1 MIYEKFDTRT
11 ARAIKKRKLLLA
23 HANKRPP
30 LSYQNRRR
38 FSFLWSVVA
47 APILSP
53 PEHSMFLGCTQEA
66 RRADCHVAGVLFN
79 HQHADQ
85 ISSSR
90 FQGTECSHERGWDLY
105 VNLDRQHRSSCR
117 VHQRPFGES
126 YNKYANLIHPT
137 STARE
142 LKLTQARLPRYHRTS
157 KLALCSML
165 EMSRSRT

>member
-1 MIYEKFDTRT
+1 MIYEKLDTRT
-11 ARAIKKRKLLLA
+11 ASAITETAFGARKQTPA
-23 HANKRPP
+23 SV
-30 LSYQNRRR
+30 LSK
-38 FSFLWSVVA
+38 STAFLVSVV
-47 APILSP
+47 SRCCTYVEP

-66 RRADCHVAGVLFN
+66 LRADCHVAGVLFK

>member
-1 MIYEKFDTRT
+1 MIYEKLDTRT

-47 APILSP
+47 APMLSP
-53 PEHSMFLGCTQEA
+53 QNTRCFSVA
-66 RRADCHVAGVLFN
+66 RKKHVEQTATSPVSFSTINTPIKYLRPVSKERNVRTNVVGIFMSTSTGN
-79 HQHADQ
+79 TDQ
-85 ISSSR
+85 AAECIRKYLASHTTNMRISSI
-90 FQGTECSHERGWDLY
+90 
-105 VNLDRQHRSSCR
+105 QHRPR
-117 VHQRPFGES
+117 V
-126 YNKYANLIHPT
+126 
-137 STARE
+137 

-157 KLALCSML
+157 QPALCSML